1 MIEVDYDQLI
11 YLRNTLS
18 WLSVYKPYQDR
29 GDLQFG
35 AKLWYDY
42 HQDLLDKVNKELEKY
57 ECKEVL

>member
-18 WLSVYKPYQDR
+18 WKRTYLPYQER
-29 GDLQFG
+29 GELQFG
-35 AKLWYDY
+35 AKIWYDY

-57 ECKEVL
+57 ECKKIL